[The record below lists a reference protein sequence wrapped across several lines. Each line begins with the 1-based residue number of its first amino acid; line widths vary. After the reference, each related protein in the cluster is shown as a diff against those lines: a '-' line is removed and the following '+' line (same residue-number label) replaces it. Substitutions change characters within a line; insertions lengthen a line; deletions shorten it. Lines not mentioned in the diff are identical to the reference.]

1 MFAGFHKIMACKNG
15 KNSKSGG
22 YLNSE
27 ILKIEEQGK
36 IQNSGNKDAEFTRNR
51 RLGLFGFKN
60 RKAGSL
66 VKKNSAL
73 KNYDPEPLDWSHPED
88 LHICKRPKAIA
99 PWGGSCFPEVFPSKK
114 QPVIMKKSFLFL
126 GKICNFLS

>member
-1 MFAGFHKIMACKNG
+1 MTCKNG
-15 KNSKSGG
+15 RNSKSGG

-88 LHICKRPKAIA
+88 CY
-99 PWGGSCFPEVFPSKK
+99 
-114 QPVIMKKSFLFL
+114 M
-126 GKICNFLS
+126 